1 MRNIKLVLEYEGTA
15 YKGWQSQKEGPTVQ
29 STVEECIAR
38 LTGQRCRLIG
48 AGRTDSGVHAL
59 GQVAA
64 FKTYSGLDAATMKR
78 ALNALLPPDIRVM
91 SASDEDGSF
100 HPRFGASLK
109 TYFYLISNTP
119 HASPFLRRYAWRVPQ
134 GLDGG
139 AMSRAAALLRGR
151 HDFRAFMGAGSSVK
165 SSERTLS
172 ELRVEHLEGIEFLG
186 ANIGGR
192 FVRITV
198 KGEGFLRHMVRN
210 IVGTL
215 VDVGRGKIAE
225 DAVKEILASGERSKA
240 GPTAP
245 PQGLFLKE
253 VLYY

>member
-15 YKGWQSQKEGPTVQ
+15 YRGWQSQKEGPTVQ
-29 STVEECIAR
+29 STLERCIAG
-38 LTGQRCRLIG
+38 LTGEQCHVMG

-64 FKTYSGLDAATMKR
+64 FKTSSELDAATIKR
-78 ALNALLPPDIRVM
+78 ALNALLPPDIRVRA
-91 SASDEDGSF
+91 ASEEDESF
-100 HPRFGASLK
+100 HPRYSSSLK
-109 TYFYLISNTP
+109 TYFYLVSNTS
-119 HASPFLRRYAWRVPQ
+119 HASPFLRRYVWRVPQ
-134 GLDGG
+134 KLDMG
-139 AMSRAAALLRGR
+139 AMSRAAALLEGK
-151 HDFRAFMGAGSSVK
+151 HDFRAFMGAGSSVR

-172 ELRVEHLEGIEFLG
+172 MLSVEYLDGIGFLG
-186 ANIGGR
+186 AGIEGG

-198 KGEGFLRHMVRN
+198 RGDGFLRHMVRN

-215 VDVGRGKIAE
+215 VEVGRGKLEAE
-225 DAVKEILASGERSKA
+225 AVKGIIASGERSEA

-245 PQGLFLKE
+245 PQGLFLEK

>member
-15 YKGWQSQKEGPTVQ
+15 YRGWQSQKEGPTVQ
-29 STVEECIAR
+29 DTVEGCIAG
-38 LTGQRCRLIG
+38 LTGERSSLIG

-64 FKTYSGLDAATMKR
+64 FKTSSGLDAATIKR
-78 ALNALLPPDIRVM
+78 ALNALLPPDIRVRA
-91 SASDEDGSF
+91 ASEEDGSF
-100 HPRFGASLK
+100 HPRYGASLK
-109 TYFYLISNTP
+109 TYFYIISNTP

-134 GLDGG
+134 GLDAR
-139 AMSRAAALLRGR
+139 AMSRAAAHLEGR
-151 HDFRAFMGAGSSVK
+151 HDFRAFMGAGSGTR

-172 ELRVEHLEGIEFLG
+172 ALRVEHLEGIEFLG
-186 ANIGGR
+186 ASVGGR

-198 KGEGFLRHMVRN
+198 QGEGFLRHMVRN

-215 VDVGRGKIAE
+215 VEVGKGKTDAE
-225 DAVKEILASGERSKA
+225 AVKDVIASGERSEA

-253 VLYY
+253 VLYF